1 MGLKRS
7 IKRILRTLL
16 SLSADKY
23 TSNINVI
30 PASQILKDKIILL
43 TGSTGGI
50 GTAFAEAFIQAGAN
64 VILAGRNISKLNQI
78 KKRLI
83 SNYSCTE
90 RIEILALDQCHVN
103 TFSDKFNEAI
113 SFYGRIDALVNNAG
127 VMGAT
132 IPDANEE
139 IWDTVINTNLR
150 GPFFLSQLALNY
162 FKAKNIRGN
171 ILNISSSSS
180 LRPAYSA
187 YSLSKWGIRGLTLG
201 LAKLGCKYGI
211 TVNAI
216 APGPTAT
223 PMLGQYDTSD
233 LTLPQSPI
241 GRYIHPKEIAS
252 MAVFLLSNNGRSIVG
267 DTIYMTGGAGM
278 LTFDDDE
285 ISF

>member
-1 MGLKRS
+1 MDLSKI
-7 IKRILRTLL
+7 IKRCLRTLL
-16 SLSADKY
+16 NLSADKY
-23 TSNINVI
+23 ISNINVI
-30 PASQILKDKIILL
+30 TDSQVLKDKVILL
-43 TGSTGGI
+43 TGATGGI
-50 GTAFAEAFIQAGAN
+50 GSALAELFIISGAR
-64 VILAGRNISKLNQI
+64 VILAGRSVSKLDMLKDLLLSSFDCKDKIQ
-78 KKRLI
+78 L
-83 SNYSCTE
+83 
-90 RIEILALDQCHVN
+90 LVLDQCQVS
-103 TFSDKFNEAI
+103 FFQGKFNEAI
-113 SFYGRIDALVNNAG
+113 SLYGHIDALVNNAG

-132 IPDANEE
+132 IPDAKED
-139 IWDTVINTNLR
+139 IWNDVINTNLR
-150 GPFFLSQLALNY
+150 GPFFLSQLAINY
-162 FKAKNIRGN
+162 FKVNKIHGN

-223 PMLGQYDTSD
+223 PMLGKYETSD

-241 GRYIHPKEIAS
+241 GRFVHPKEVAS
-252 MAVFLLSNNGRSIVG
+252 MAVFLLSENGRSIVG
-267 DTIYMTGGAGM
+267 DTVYMTGGAGM

>member
-1 MGLKRS
+1 MDLSKI
-7 IKRILRTLL
+7 IKRCLRTLL
-16 SLSADKY
+16 NLSADKY
-23 TSNINVI
+23 ISNINVI
-30 PASQILKDKIILL
+30 TDSQVLKDKVILL
-43 TGSTGGI
+43 TGATGGI
-50 GTAFAEAFIQAGAN
+50 GSALAELFIISGAR
-64 VILAGRNISKLNQI
+64 VILAGRSVSKLDML
-78 KKRLI
+78 KDLLL
-83 SNYSCTE
+83 SNFDCKDK
-90 RIEILALDQCHVN
+90 IQLLVLDQCQVSS
-103 TFSDKFNEAI
+103 FQGKFNEAI
-113 SFYGRIDALVNNAG
+113 SLYGHIDALVNNAG

-132 IPDANEE
+132 IPDAKED
-139 IWDTVINTNLR
+139 IWNDVINTNLR
-150 GPFFLSQLALNY
+150 GPFFLSQLAINY
-162 FKAKNIRGN
+162 FKVNKIHGN

-223 PMLGQYDTSD
+223 PMLGKYETSD

-241 GRYIHPKEIAS
+241 GRFVHPKEVAS
-252 MAVFLLSNNGRSIVG
+252 MAVFLLSENGRSIVG
-267 DTIYMTGGAGM
+267 DTVYMTGGAGM